1 MPYSHTQ
8 MSHMWIWIVAAFE
21 AVAIVT
27 LLLAGAEIA
36 AIIAVIAV
44 AAVLTVVGIMFSR
57 LTVEVDDTAVRLA
70 FGNGWPRKT
79 IQWGEVMSARR
90 VRNRWWYGFGMRKI
104 PGGWMWNVGGLDAVE
119 LRMDTGKVFRIGTD
133 DPDGLIAAAGA
144 RTSVGE

>member
-8 MSHMWIWIVAAFE
+8 TSHMWIWIVAAFE
-21 AVAIVT
+21 AVAIVV
-27 LLLAGAEIA
+27 LLLADADIA
-36 AIIAVIAV
+36 AIVAVIAV

-57 LTVEVDDTAVRLA
+57 LTVAVDDAAVRLA

-79 IQWGEVMSARR
+79 IPWSKVMSAQQ

-119 LRMDTGKVFRIGTD
+119 LRLETGKVFRIGTD
-133 DPDGLIAAAGA
+133 DPGGLMSAASTRAATG
-144 RTSVGE
+144 G